1 MTWFLFAMACLKY
14 FPCIIF
20 CHKLF
25 WFKEKYLESEVVKT
39 SVISCE
45 NIRSLKRF
53 HSHHFVRA
61 FPSSELFREGLVIIR
76 NGVKISYS
84 KGMHIAGYANTS
96 QSLNLIM
103 LRLINLAHAR
113 CKLLLNQTG
122 PLHCAQ

>member
-1 MTWFLFAMACLKY
+1 M
-14 FPCIIF
+14 
-20 CHKLF
+20 
-25 WFKEKYLESEVVKT
+25 
-39 SVISCE
+39 
-45 NIRSLKRF
+45 
-53 HSHHFVRA
+53 
-61 FPSSELFREGLVIIR
+61 IIR

-84 KGMHIAGYANTS
+84 KGMHTAGYANTS